1 MLLLHTRDVGRE
13 RLASLGPVASGLD
26 LARGNML
33 PSGFPLLLDG
43 LGQLHW
49 GAFAFLL
56 DAYRVDSSQPR
67 LKTLQTYSEGLKG
80 WLEYLE
86 SRDADWK
93 LPAASLLADYRKEL
107 AGRRVGRN
115 KTSNATLNLRTATV
129 REFYKFLISA
139 DWGGLA
145 NTGLDLELEPIKRF
159 LAGSRVLRRA
169 KKYKKKP
176 RALTSEQVAAMAA
189 ELKTPYDLI
198 FKWTLATGL
207 RRTTAAELELAQLP
221 RDADR
226 STPLTYMRVIIKG
239 GKEHE
244 VPVTRA
250 LLAFT
255 WRYVDS
261 HRAMAL
267 AKRGKT
273 SVALFVNAQG
283 DSITSNAYYQAFRR
297 AARKLGIVANP
308 HMTRHT
314 FSVRME
320 KILSD
325 LERQGAQVNPVKVL
339 QHILGHSHPET
350 TEIYLES
357 VKRDEAGLLS
367 ALLTNQ
373 SELIK

>member
-1 MLLLHTRDVGRE
+1 MLLLRTRDVDRE
-13 RLASLGPVASGLD
+13 RLASLGRIASVLD
-26 LARGNML
+26 LARANML

-56 DAYRVDSSQPR
+56 DCYRVDSSQPR

-80 WLEYLE
+80 WLEYLD
-86 SRDADWK
+86 SRGADWK

-107 AGRRVGRN
+107 SGRRVGRR

-129 REFYKFLISA
+129 REFYKFLVSA

-145 NTGLDLELEPIKRF
+145 NSGLDLELEPIKRF
-159 LAGSRVLRRA
+159 LAGTRVLRRA

-176 RALTSEQVAAMAA
+176 RALTSEQIAAMVA
-189 ELKTPYDLI
+189 ELKPPYDLI
-198 FKWTLATGL
+198 FKWTLSTGL

-221 RDADR
+221 RDTDR
-226 STPLTYMRVIIKG
+226 SVALTYMRVVVKG

-244 VPVTRA
+244 VPVTNA
-250 LLAFT
+250 LLTLT
-255 WRYVDS
+255 WSYVAS
-261 HRAMAL
+261 HREMAL
-267 AKRGKT
+267 AKNGKT
-273 SVALFVNAQG
+273 SDALFVNAQG
-283 DSITSNAYYQAFRR
+283 DAITSDAYYQAFRR
-297 AARKLGIVANP
+297 AARKLGFAANP

-314 FSVRME
+314 FSERME
-320 KILSD
+320 RILSK
-325 LERQGAQVNPVKVL
+325 LEGQGAKVNPIKVI
-339 QHILGHSHPET
+339 QHILGHSHSQT

-357 VKRDEAGLLS
+357 VKRCDAGLLS

>member
-1 MLLLHTRDVGRE
+1 
-13 RLASLGPVASGLD
+13 
-26 LARGNML
+26 ML

-67 LKTLQTYSEGLKG
+67 MKTLQTYSEGLKG

-86 SRDADWK
+86 SRGADWR

-107 AGRRVGRN
+107 AGRRVGRK

-159 LAGSRVLRRA
+159 LAGARVLRRA

-176 RALTSEQVAAMAA
+176 RALTSEQIAAMAA

-198 FKWTLATGL
+198 FKWTLASGL

-226 STPLTYMRVIIKG
+226 STALTYMRVIIKG

-250 LLAFT
+250 LLALT

-261 HRAMAL
+261 HRAVAL

-273 SVALFVNAQG
+273 SLALFVNAQG

-297 AARKLGIVANP
+297 AARKLGIVAHP

-314 FSVRME
+314 FAVRME

-325 LERQGAQVNPVKVL
+325 LERQGAQVNSVKVL

-357 VKRDEAGLLS
+357 VKRGEAGLLS